1 MESFE
6 IKQQSL
12 VDDILDMIS
21 TRRLL
26 RAIKSDFFELWA
38 HCGTQ
43 REAKEFADSIDFFV
57 FAVGNELE
65 EVEYNLVTKILAYP
79 HRANVF
85 KLN

>member
-1 MESFE
+1 MEIIA

-12 VDDILDMIS
+12 IDDIIDMIS

-43 REAKEFADSIDFFV
+43 REAKEFADSIDCFV
-57 FAVGNELE
+57 FAVGEGLE
-65 EVEYNLVTKILAYP
+65 EVEYNLCTKLLAYP
-79 HRANVF
+79 HRASVF
-85 KLN
+85 KLS